1 MRIDEEPKPI
11 TKSTIAQMIIG
22 CIVAVLLII
31 YT

>member
-1 MRIDEEPKPI
+1 MQEEPKPI

-22 CIVAVLLII
+22 CIVVAVLII

>member
-1 MRIDEEPKPI
+1 MQEEPKPI

-22 CIVAVLLII
+22 CIVAAVLVI

>member
-1 MRIDEEPKPI
+1 MQEEPKPI

-22 CIVAVLLII
+22 CIVAAVLII